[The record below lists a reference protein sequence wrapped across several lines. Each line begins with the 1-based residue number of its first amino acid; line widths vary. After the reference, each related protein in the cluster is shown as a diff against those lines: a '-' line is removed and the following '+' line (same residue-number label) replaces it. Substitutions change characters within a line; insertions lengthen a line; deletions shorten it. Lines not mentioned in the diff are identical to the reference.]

1 MKPLVAPSL
10 LAADFSRL
18 GEEIRAVEKAGADA
32 LHWDIMDGRF
42 VPALSFGPPVVQ
54 KLRPLTK
61 LPFDVHLMVS
71 RPENF
76 IEDFAAA
83 GADSLTFHI
92 ESSESRPLELIQKIQ
107 SRGMKAGLSLKPAT
121 PLEAIVP
128 FLPHLDLILVMT
140 VEPGRG
146 GQDFIESEAKKVKEL
161 ARRRHKL
168 QSCSSLSRSL
178 LSRSPLSRNPLSRSP
193 QRTRLNFQRSS
204 EGRSLSPL
212 IAADGGVTPSSAK
225 QLKGAAD
232 LLVAGTCI
240 FHSKNYAETIA
251 SLKRAAAS

>member
-168 QSCSSLSRSL
+168 QSCSSLSRS
-178 LSRSPLSRNPLSRSP
+178 PLSRSP